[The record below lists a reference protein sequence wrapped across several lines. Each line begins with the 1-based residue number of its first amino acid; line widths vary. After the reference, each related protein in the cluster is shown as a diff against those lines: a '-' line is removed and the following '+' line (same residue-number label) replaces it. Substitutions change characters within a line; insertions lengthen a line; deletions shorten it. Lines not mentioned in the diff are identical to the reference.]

1 MLILTVENML
11 PIVVA
16 LGQFV
21 LISIRFLDL
30 ELMLLSLKLAKLLLL
45 LVLVRHRD
53 IRQKTVLPTVARG
66 YVYAAWLLTPFRL
79 WNDIGICNY
88 RKVICT
94 SGVRLPSWILD
105 TRWYTTMIVLV
116 WRKQLQQR
124 TRLIVRSQWAK
135 QWKLSTQTCPRMSK
149 VAHGRDLGKSK
160 WCRVVSW
167 SVVVI
172 SLLRGVYILWWLCTR
187 IYWDIWLGKTAV
199 NVWTNVRA

>member
-66 YVYAAWLLTPFRL
+66 YVYAA
-79 WNDIGICNY
+79 
-88 RKVICT
+88 
-94 SGVRLPSWILD
+94 
-105 TRWYTTMIVLV
+105 
-116 WRKQLQQR
+116 
-124 TRLIVRSQWAK
+124 
-135 QWKLSTQTCPRMSK
+135 
-149 VAHGRDLGKSK
+149 
-160 WCRVVSW
+160 
-167 SVVVI
+167 
-172 SLLRGVYILWWLCTR
+172 
-187 IYWDIWLGKTAV
+187 
-199 NVWTNVRA
+199 